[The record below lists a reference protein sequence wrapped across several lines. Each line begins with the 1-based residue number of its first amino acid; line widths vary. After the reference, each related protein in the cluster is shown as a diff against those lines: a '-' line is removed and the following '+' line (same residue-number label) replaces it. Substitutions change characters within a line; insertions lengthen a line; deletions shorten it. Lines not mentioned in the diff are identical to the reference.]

1 MGSLSMI
8 SGQHGP
14 KAGDHTDAGCSLCMD
29 RVEAKS
35 KGINCF
41 TCTATANNPLKCTR
55 PEYQGTY
62 KKCEGEALAPANTC
76 YKSVNTKT
84 GEVNKG
90 CAPKKWN
97 HDMVFN
103 NNVGPNGE
111 EGVKTYY

>member
-1 MGSLSMI
+1 
-8 SGQHGP
+8 
-14 KAGDHTDAGCSLCMD
+14 MD

-41 TCTATANNPLKCTR
+41 TCTATANNPLKCSR

-84 GEVNKG
+84 GGNIEYFLEQQLQDCSYAIIV
-90 CAPKKWN
+90 
-97 HDMVFN
+97 
-103 NNVGPNGE
+103 
-111 EGVKTYY
+111 